1 MLSDLLGREIRFVNL
16 PPSELKQALLSAGIP
31 EWNANALLDL
41 QRLYR
46 EGKAA
51 AVTQDVEAILGRK
64 PTSFGKFLQE
74 HRDAFELREQSAV

>member
-1 MLSDLLGREIRFVNL
+1 
-16 PPSELKQALLSAGIP
+16 LKQALLSAGIP

-51 AVTQDVEAILGRK
+51 AVTRDVEEILGRK
-64 PTSFGKFLQE
+64 PTSFAKFLQDY
-74 HRDAFELREQSAV
+74 RDAFQARGQAAI